1 MSTSLR
7 DLRDKLGSMVV
18 AYSRS
23 GDAITVDDL
32 GVSGA
37 MTVLMKDAIMPNL
50 MQTVERT
57 PVLVHAGPFANISL
71 GNSSIIAD
79 NIALKLVGSD
89 GYEAGFGA
97 DKGMEN
103 LADMLT
109 KVLPGPRLWQLMDMV
124 FHWKRAAI

>member
-37 MTVLMKDAIMPNL
+37 MTALMKDAVMPNF
-50 MQTVERT
+50 MQTVE
-57 PVLVHAGPFANISL
+57 
-71 GNSSIIAD
+71 
-79 NIALKLVGSD
+79 
-89 GYEAGFGA
+89 
-97 DKGMEN
+97 
-103 LADMLT
+103 
-109 KVLPGPRLWQLMDMV
+109 
-124 FHWKRAAI
+124 

>member
-23 GDAITVDDL
+23 GEAITVDDL

-37 MTVLMKDAIMPNL
+37 MTVLMEDAVMPNL
-50 MQTVERT
+50 MQTVQRT
-57 PVLVHAGPFANISL
+57 SVLVHARPFANISL
-71 GNSSIIAD
+71 EKSSIIAD

-89 GYEAGFGA
+89 AKQI
-97 DKGMEN
+97 KG
-103 LADMLT
+103 
-109 KVLPGPRLWQLMDMV
+109 
-124 FHWKRAAI
+124 WKI